1 VGGMLA
7 HMRTTAEQLSDVL
20 DHWQTG
26 TGPLYVQ
33 LANAIVS
40 LAESG
45 SLEHGT
51 RMPSERALA
60 DHLHLS
66 RNTVTAAY
74 QRLRDAGWLEV
85 RPGAA
90 PTLGVSSRG
99 VLGLSPQER
108 FAQILTGESQPVVA
122 FNTASPP
129 AAPAVTEALRGLS
142 GFLGGSPA
150 VGNGYAALGDRDLVL
165 AITQHLRRQGIPAR
179 PEEVVVTAGAQQ
191 AIWLVVTMLAT
202 SRRPVALESVTY
214 PGVFDAVQASGSRPL
229 ALPMGPDGLDV
240 AGSIKLLRAARP
252 DLAYTTTFHNPTG
265 TAVSDDDARLLL
277 EASAAL
283 GTIVIDDRTIG
294 DLALDGSPRTP
305 FAAMGTDAS
314 VITVGGMS
322 KVFWG
327 GLRIGWL
334 HTNATLAAQLRHR
347 RAAMDLGSPALF
359 QRVAA
364 RLLAEHY
371 EETLRWRVASMLE
384 SLGAVDEAVA
394 EHGLDWEYRR
404 PAGGPSLWVRLPD
417 GGAARF
423 AARAAEAGAPVA
435 SGTAFEVLPGTGADR
450 FRLPFY
456 LPPEEMKLGIK
467 VLAERAA

>member
-1 VGGMLA
+1 MLA

-33 LANAIVS
+33 LANAIIS

-45 SLEHGT
+45 SLDHGT

-90 PTLGVSSRG
+90 PTLGVSARG

-108 FAQILTGESQPVVA
+108 FAQILTGPVEPLVA

-129 AAPAVTEALRGLS
+129 PAPIVIEALGDLV
-142 GFLGGSPA
+142 GFLGGSP
-150 VGNGYAALGDRDLVL
+150 VRGNGYAALGDRDLIL
-165 AITQHLRRQGIPAR
+165 AVTAKLRADGIDAK
-179 PEEVVVTAGAQQ
+179 PEEIVITSGAQQ
-191 AIWLVVTMLAT
+191 AIWLAVTMLAGT
-202 SRRPVALESVTY
+202 HRPVALESVTY
-214 PGVFDAVQASGSRPL
+214 PGVFDAVHAAGSRPL
-229 ALPMGPDGLDV
+229 ALPMGPEGLDA

-252 DLAYTTTFHNPTG
+252 DVAYVTTFHNPTG
-265 TAVSDDDARLLL
+265 TAMSDDHARLFL
-277 EASAAL
+277 EGAAAL
-283 GTIVIDDRTIG
+283 GTTVIDDRTIG
-294 DLALDGSPRTP
+294 ELSLDGARRTP
-305 FAAMGTDAS
+305 FAAMGTGAS
-314 VITVGGMS
+314 VITVGGVS

-334 HTNATLAAQLRHR
+334 HTNATLAEQLRHR

-359 QRVAA
+359 QRVVA
-364 RLLAEHY
+364 RLLTEHY
-371 EETLRWRVASMLE
+371 DATLTWRLDAMRE
-384 SLGAVDEAVA
+384 SLDAVDEAVA
-394 EHGLDWEYRR
+394 EHGLDWEYKR
-404 PAGGPSLWVRLPD
+404 PLGGPALWVKLPD
-417 GGAARF
+417 GGVSRF
-423 AARAAEAGAPVA
+423 ASRAADAGVPVA
-435 SGTAFEVLPGTGADR
+435 VGAAFEVLPGAGADH

-456 LPPEEMKLGIK
+456 LPPEEMRLGIK

>member
-1 VGGMLA
+1 MLA

-40 LAESG
+40 LAEAG

-108 FAQILTGESQPVVA
+108 FAQILTGQYEPIVA

-129 AAPAVTEALRGLS
+129 PAPHVTRALNDPV
-142 GFLGGSPA
+142 GFLGGAPIQ
-150 VGNGYAALGDRDLVL
+150 GNGYAALGHRDLVL
-165 AITQHLRRQGIPAR
+165 AVTEHLRKQGIDAQ
-179 PEEVVVTAGAQQ
+179 PEEIVITAGAQQ

-202 SRRPVALESVTY
+202 SQRPVALESVTY
-214 PGVFDAVQASGSRPL
+214 PGVFDAVHAAGSRPL
-229 ALPMGPDGLDV
+229 ALPMREDGLDAV
-240 AGSIKLLRAARP
+240 ASVKLLRAARP
-252 DLAYTTTFHNPTG
+252 DVAYVTTFHNPTG
-265 TAVSDDDARLLL
+265 TAMTDEDARVFL
-277 EASAAL
+277 EGAA
-283 GTIVIDDRTIG
+283 GTNTTVIDDRTIG
-294 DLALDGSPRTP
+294 ELSIDGAVRTP

-314 VITVGGMS
+314 VVTIGGTS

-347 RAAMDLGSPALF
+347 RAAMDLGSPSLF

-364 RLLAEHY
+364 RLLTDFY
-371 EETLRWRVASMLE
+371 DETLAWRLASMRE
-384 SLGAVDEAVA
+384 SLDAVDEAVA
-394 EHGLDWEYRR
+394 EYGLDWEYRR
-404 PAGGPSLWVRLPD
+404 PVGGPALWVRLPD
-417 GGAARF
+417 GGASRF
-423 AARAAEAGAPVA
+423 AVRAAEAGAPVA
-435 SGTAFEVLPGTGADR
+435 SGSAFEVLPGAGADH

-456 LPPEEMKLGIK
+456 LPAEEMRLGIK
-467 VLAERAA
+467 MLADKAA

>member
-1 VGGMLA
+1 MLA
-7 HMRTTAEQLSDVL
+7 RMRTTAEQLSDVL

-33 LANAIVS
+33 LANAIVA
-40 LAESG
+40 LAEAG

-60 DHLHLS
+60 SHLHLS

-85 RPGAA
+85 HPGAA

-108 FAQILTGESQPVVA
+108 FAQILTGQYEPIVA

-129 AAPAVTEALRGLS
+129 PAPHVSRALLDPV
-142 GFLGGSPA
+142 GFLGGAPIQ
-150 VGNGYAALGDRDLVL
+150 GNGYSALGHRDLVL
-165 AITQHLRRQGIPAR
+165 AVTEHLRAQGIAAR
-179 PEEVVVTAGAQQ
+179 PEEVVITSGAQQ
-191 AIWLVVTMLAT
+191 AIWLGVTMLAT
-202 SRRPVALESVTY
+202 SQRPVALESVTY

-229 ALPMGPDGLDV
+229 ALPMTESGLDALASV
-240 AGSIKLLRAARP
+240 KLLRAARP
-252 DLAYTTTFHNPTG
+252 DIAYLTTFHNPTG
-265 TAVSDDDARLLL
+265 TAMTEHEALTFL
-277 EASAAL
+277 EGAAA
-283 GTIVIDDRTIG
+283 TNTTVIDDRTIG
-294 DLALDGSPRTP
+294 ELAIDGTAPKP
-305 FAAMGTDAS
+305 FAAMNSGAS
-314 VITVGGMS
+314 VLTIGGMS

-347 RAAMDLGSPALF
+347 RAAMDLGSPSLF

-364 RLLAEHY
+364 RLLSEFY
-371 EETLRWRVASMLE
+371 DETLAWRLATMRE
-384 SLGAVDEAVA
+384 SLDAVDEAVA
-394 EHGLDWEYRR
+394 ENGLDWEYRR
-404 PAGGPSLWVRLPD
+404 PLGGPALWVRLPS

-423 AARAAEAGAPVA
+423 AERAVEAGAPVA
-435 SGTAFEVLPGTGADR
+435 AGAAFEVLPGLGADR

-456 LPPEEMKLGIK
+456 LTAEEMRLGIK
-467 VLAERAA
+467 MLAERAT

>member
-1 VGGMLA
+1 MLS

-40 LAESG
+40 LAEAG
-45 SLEHGT
+45 SLDHGT

-108 FAQILTGESQPVVA
+108 FAQILTGQSEPIVA

-129 AAPAVTEALRGLS
+129 PAPRVTSALTDVV
-142 GFLGGSPA
+142 GFLGGAPIQ
-150 VGNGYAALGDRDLVL
+150 GNGYAALGHRDLVL
-165 AITQHLRRQGIPAR
+165 AVTQHLRDRGIQAR
-179 PEEVVVTAGAQQ
+179 PEEVVITSGSQQ
-191 AIWLVVTMLAT
+191 AIWLAVTMLADA
-202 SRRPVALESVTY
+202 RRPVALESVTY

-229 ALPMGPDGLDV
+229 ALPMTAAGLDA
-240 AGSIKLLRAARP
+240 AGAIKLLRAARP
-252 DLAYTTTFHNPTG
+252 DVAYLTTFHNPTG
-265 TAVSDDDARLLL
+265 TAMTDDDARRLL
-277 EASAAL
+277 EAAAST
-283 GTIVIDDRTIG
+283 GTTIIDDRTIG
-294 DLALDGSPRTP
+294 ELAIDGAHRTP
-305 FAAMGTDAS
+305 FAAMATGAS

-347 RAAMDLGSPALF
+347 RAAMDLGSPALY

-364 RLLAEHY
+364 RLLTDHY
-371 EETLRWRVASMLE
+371 QETLTWRLE
-384 SLGAVDEAVA
+384 SLRESLAAVDEAVA
-394 EHGLDWEYRR
+394 EHGLGWQYAR
-404 PAGGPSLWVRLPD
+404 PLGGPALWVRLPD

-435 SGTAFEVLPGTGADR
+435 AGAAFEVMPGAGADH
-450 FRLPFY
+450 FRLPYY
-456 LPPEEMKLGIK
+456 LPPDQMQVGIK
-467 VLAERAA
+467 ILAERAA

>member
-1 VGGMLA
+1 
-7 HMRTTAEQLSDVL
+7 MRTTAEQLADVL

-33 LANAIVS
+33 LAAAIIS

-45 SLEHGT
+45 SLEHGA

-90 PTLGVSSRG
+90 PTLGSQSKG

-108 FAQILTGESQPVVA
+108 FAQILTGTTEPLVA

-129 AAPAVTEALRGLS
+129 PAPMVTEALSDLP
-142 GFLGGSPA
+142 GFLGGA
-150 VGNGYAALGDRDLVL
+150 LAYGNGYAALGHRDLVL
-165 AITQHLRRQGIPAR
+165 AVTDHLRSQGIRAR
-179 PEEVVVTAGAQQ
+179 PEEIVITAGAQQ
-191 AIWLVVTMLAT
+191 AVWLVVTMLAS
-202 SRRPVALESVTY
+202 SRAPVALESVTY

-229 ALPMGPDGLDV
+229 ALPMGPAGLDV
-240 AGSIKLLRAARP
+240 PGSIKLLRAARP
-252 DLAYTTTFHNPTG
+252 DVAYVTTFHNPTG
-265 TAVSDDDARLLL
+265 TSLSEADALTLLDAAAAV
-277 EASAAL
+277 
-283 GTIVIDDRTIG
+283 GTTIIDDRTIG
-294 DLALDGSPRTP
+294 DLAMDGRPPSP
-305 FAAMGTDAS
+305 FATLGSSGS
-314 VITVGGMS
+314 VVTVGGMS

-327 GLRIGWL
+327 GLRIGWM

-364 RLLAEHY
+364 RLLADHFES
-371 EETLRWRVASMLE
+371 TLAWRLDAMRASLD
-384 SLGAVDEAVA
+384 AVDEAVD
-394 EHGLDWEYRR
+394 EHGLDWEYER
-404 PAGGPSLWVRLPD
+404 PRGGPALWVRLPQG
-417 GGAARF
+417 GGAKF
-423 AARAAEAGAPVA
+423 VQRAAAAGAPVA
-435 SGTAFEVLPGTGADR
+435 AGSAFEVLPGLGADR

-467 VLAERAA
+467 VLAERAAA

>member
-1 VGGMLA
+1 MLA
-7 HMRTTAEQLSDVL
+7 RMRTTAEQLTDVL

-45 SLEHGT
+45 SLDHGT

-108 FAQILTGESQPVVA
+108 FAQILTGQVQPLVA

-129 AAPAVTEALRGLS
+129 PAPIVKTALEDMAS
-142 GFLGGSPA
+142 FLGGSP
-150 VGNGYAALGDRDLVL
+150 VYGNGYAALGDRDLVL
-165 AITQHLRRQGIPAR
+165 AVTEHLRARGVDAR
-179 PEEVVVTAGAQQ
+179 PEEVVITAGSQQ
-191 AIWLVVTMLAT
+191 AIWLAVTMLA
-202 SRRPVALESVTY
+202 SARRPVALESVTY
-214 PGVFDAVQASGSRPL
+214 PGVFDAVHAAGSRPL
-229 ALPMGPDGLDV
+229 ALPMGPAGLDV
-240 AGSIKLLRAARP
+240 AASIKLLRAARP
-252 DLAYTTTFHNPTG
+252 DVAYVTTFHNPTG
-265 TAVSDDDARLLL
+265 TALTDADARLLL
-277 EASAAL
+277 EAAAAL
-283 GTIVIDDRTIG
+283 GTTVIDDRTIG
-294 DLALDGSPRTP
+294 ELALDGEERTP
-305 FAAMGTDAS
+305 FEAFGTGAS
-314 VITVGGMS
+314 VITIGGMS
-322 KVFWG
+322 KLFWG
-327 GLRIGWL
+327 GLRVGWL
-334 HTNATLAAQLRHR
+334 HTNATLAEQLRHR
-347 RAAMDLGSPALF
+347 RAAMDLGSPLLL

-364 RLLAEHY
+364 KLLTEHFDDTKAWRLGA
-371 EETLRWRVASMLE
+371 LRE
-384 SLGAVDEAVA
+384 SLDAVDEAVA
-394 EHGLDWEYRR
+394 EHGLDWEYSR
-404 PAGGPSLWVRLPD
+404 PVGGPALWVRLPD

-435 SGTAFEVLPGTGADR
+435 AGAAFEVLPGAGADH

-456 LPPEEMKLGIK
+456 LPPEEMRLGIK

>member
-1 VGGMLA
+1 MV
-7 HMRTTAEQLSDVL
+7 HYESMRTTAEQLSDVL

-33 LANAIVS
+33 LSNAIVA
-40 LAESG
+40 LAEAG

-60 DHLHLS
+60 DYLHLS

-74 QRLRDAGWLEV
+74 QRLRESGWLEV

-108 FAQILTGESQPVVA
+108 FAQILVGQQEPIVA
-122 FNTASPP
+122 LNTASPP
-129 AAPAVTEALRGLS
+129 PAPSVTAALS
-142 GFLGGSPA
+142 DITGFLGGSPIQ
-150 VGNGYAALGDRDLVL
+150 GNGYAALGDRDLVL
-165 AITQHLRRQGIPAR
+165 AVTSHLRSQGIAAR
-179 PEEVVVTAGAQQ
+179 PEEVVITQGSQQ
-191 AIWLVVTMLAT
+191 AIWLAVTMLAT
-202 SRRPVALESVTY
+202 QTRPVALESVTY

-229 ALPMGPDGLDV
+229 ALPVGQDGLDAQASV
-240 AGSIKLLRAARP
+240 KLLRAARP
-252 DLAYTTTFHNPTG
+252 DVAYVTTFHNPTG
-265 TAVSDDDARLLL
+265 TAMTDDSARVLL
-277 EASAAL
+277 EAAASL
-283 GTIVIDDRTIG
+283 GVTVIDDRTIG
-294 DLALDGSPRTP
+294 ELAIDGERRTP
-305 FAAMGTDAS
+305 FAAMNTGAS

-347 RAAMDLGSPALF
+347 RAAMDLGSPSLF

-364 RLLAEHY
+364 RLLNEHY
-371 EETLRWRVASMLE
+371 ESTLTWRLEQLRE
-384 SLGAVDEAVA
+384 SLDAVEAAMV
-394 EHGLDWEYRR
+394 EHKLDWEYTR
-404 PAGGPSLWVRLPD
+404 PLGGPALWVKLPE
-417 GGAARF
+417 GGSARF
-423 AARAAEAGAPVA
+423 AARAADAGVPLAAGA
-435 SGTAFEVLPGTGADR
+435 AFEVLPGVGAAH

-456 LPPEEMKLGIK
+456 LPPEQMRLGVKI
-467 VLAERAA
+467 LAERAA